1 MERELDIKLMPIQ
14 HRNRPGGDGS
24 VSRYSI
30 SVDAVIVLTMFYC
43 RSIAA
48 CRLVTR
54 LQDFRNQDVYI
65 GEDYGG
71 GNSKDRQG
79 RGSRPISAPM
89 FRRSPAG
96 ISQIRVTTSHIV
108 MEDM

>member
-1 MERELDIKLMPIQ
+1 MNSLK
-14 HRNRPGGDGS
+14 
-24 VSRYSI
+24 
-30 SVDAVIVLTMFYC
+30 AVVILIGLHY

-48 CRLVTR
+48 CRLVIR
-54 LQDFRNQDVYI
+54 LQDFRNRDVCI
-65 GEDYGG
+65 GDDCVGG
-71 GNSKDRQG
+71 SSGKDRQG

-96 ISQIRVTTSHIV
+96 VSQIRVTTSHIV

>member
-1 MERELDIKLMPIQ
+1 MLY
-14 HRNRPGGDGS
+14 HR
-24 VSRYSI
+24 
-30 SVDAVIVLTMFYC
+30 A
-43 RSIAA
+43 IAA
-48 CRLVTR
+48 CRLVIR
-54 LQDFRNQDVYI
+54 LQDFRNRDVCI
-65 GEDYGG
+65 GEDRGTG
-71 GNSKDRQG
+71 TSKNREG